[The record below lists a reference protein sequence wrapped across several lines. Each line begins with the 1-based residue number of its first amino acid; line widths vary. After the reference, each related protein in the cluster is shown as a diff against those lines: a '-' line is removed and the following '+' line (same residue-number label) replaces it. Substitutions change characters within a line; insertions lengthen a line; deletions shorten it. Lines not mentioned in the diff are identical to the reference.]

1 MSPEVTETFLDRQ
14 QVRTLATDC
23 KIIADSSAE
32 LLRIARLET
41 SPPGGRTARNPRV
54 PDSRPPLNLSALSA
68 AHEIHTCVLE
78 WARNLR
84 DNTGIALPEQVD
96 DRSLALHLQVHVHR
110 IAQQSWAEDCADEIG
125 TWAATILGL
134 TTSPPARRLDEYST
148 AQRAKGL
155 ATAKVSAEMCV
166 DLVREYTDGDHEPTA
181 AQIRK
186 WGQRGKVSVY
196 GPERCRIYSVREV
209 IDHMRHAKRKT

>member
-1 MSPEVTETFLDRQ
+1 MTETFLERQ

-68 AHEIHTCVLE
+68 ALELHTCLVL
-78 WARNLR
+78 WASYLR
-84 DNTGIALPEQVD
+84 DNTGVAMPEHDD
-96 DRSLALHLQVHVHR
+96 DRSLALHLRVHAHR

-125 TWAATILGL
+125 EWAATILGL
-134 TTSPPARRLDEYST
+134 TTPPPARRLDEYSSAER
-148 AQRAKGL
+148 AQGL
-155 ATAKVSAEMCV
+155 ATAKVSAEMCAQLV
-166 DLVREYTDGDHEPTA
+166 DEYTGGEHQPTA
-181 AQIRK
+181 EQIRK
-186 WGQRGKVSVY
+186 WGQRDKIAVY
-196 GPERCRIYSVREV
+196 GPPRCRMYSVSEV
-209 IDHMRHAKRKT
+209 LAHVRRAARRT